1 MPHVVTIKGL
11 PQAFDVIKEMDDQGS
26 DWGEDYRRAGRDA
39 VVDFL
44 EGRMHEAVDRHLE
57 TLTKG
62 DEADRRNGYY
72 RRWLLTELGRIEL
85 CVPRTRRFSPSGV
98 IQAYARRA
106 PYRPHDPGLFRARSF
121 DPQGGLTQSRPR

>member
-11 PQAFDVIKEMDDQGS
+11 PQAFDVIKEMDDQGY

-57 TLTKG
+57 TLAEG
-62 DEADRRNGYY
+62 DEADRRNG
-72 RRWLLTELGRIEL
+72 
-85 CVPRTRRFSPSGV
+85 S
-98 IQAYARRA
+98 YAV
-106 PYRPHDPGLFRARSF
+106 GF
-121 DPQGGLTQSRPR
+121 